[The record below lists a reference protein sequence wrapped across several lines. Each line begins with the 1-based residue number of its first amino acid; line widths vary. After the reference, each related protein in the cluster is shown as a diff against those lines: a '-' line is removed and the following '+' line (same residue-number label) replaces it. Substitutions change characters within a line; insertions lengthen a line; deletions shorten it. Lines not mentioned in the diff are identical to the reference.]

1 MSRTF
6 LSPARRCAVVAFSL
20 FVLSLG
26 NASVSRAD
34 DPSIPTY
41 TLPPLVV
48 SATRLPTPEDE
59 VGSSVTV
66 ITEDEI
72 ERKQE
77 RTLPEVLQDVPGLNI
92 VQAGGPGGVAN
103 VFIRGTNANHTK
115 VLIDGIDVSDASS
128 TDGSFDFSQILA
140 SDIARI
146 EVLRGPQS
154 GLYGS
159 DAIGGVISI
168 TTKAGSGPA
177 QFHGSLEGG
186 SFGTFN
192 QTAGVS
198 GSVARF
204 SYAVDIAHFRT
215 EDSEV
220 TPPNLVLPGRPV
232 NPDAYDNQTYSMKL
246 GAALTDEIDLGLV
259 TRLVDTALRS
269 TNDDFL
275 GPEAIPS
282 DSDNR
287 EIFTRG
293 TVHMRSFDGLLD
305 QSLGLAYTDYRRR
318 FFDPNATAVAEGNDP
333 AVYHGDRIK
342 LDWQGNVTLAKGE
355 VLTLGAEH
363 QIEAIDDSSP
373 VQAQMTN
380 DAGYIQLQSSLAEH
394 FFNTVSLR
402 FDDNDRFGGRATYRL
417 APSLVFPET
426 GTVFKGSVGTGFK
439 APTLDQLFDS
449 YPQYDFYAN
458 PNLQPETSLG
468 YDLGVEQSALDRRVR
483 LGATWFHNDI
493 RNLIDYNDAFTSFV
507 NIGRAT
513 TYGVESF
520 ASYQP
525 WQQVTLRVDYTY
537 TIAENDI
544 LHQALERRPK
554 DKASLDGAWQVTEA
568 ASLSATILY
577 VGPWIDTT
585 RDGTQS
591 GVTVNGHT
599 IVNLAGSYALG
610 HGVTAFARIDNA
622 LDRHYQEP
630 LGFLRPGLGMFGGV
644 RVAFGGPEAPR

>member
-1 MSRTF
+1 MSRTLRLPTRRRVF
-6 LSPARRCAVVAFSL
+6 LASSL
-20 FVLSLG
+20 FALSLG
-26 NASVSRAD
+26 QAPVSRAD
-34 DPSIPTY
+34 DQSVPTY
-41 TLPPLVV
+41 YLPPLVI

-66 ITEDEI
+66 ITDEDI

-77 RTLPEVLQDVPGLNI
+77 RTLPEVLQDVPGLNL

-103 VFIRGTNANHTK
+103 IFIRGTNANHTK

-128 TDGSFDFSQILA
+128 PDGSFDFSQILA
-140 SDIARI
+140 SDIARV

-168 TTKAGSGPA
+168 TTKTGSGPA

-204 SYAVDIAHFRT
+204 TYAVDIAHFRA
-215 EDSEV
+215 EDTEV
-220 TPPNLVLPGRPV
+220 TPASLVPPGRPV
-232 NPDAYDNQTYSMKL
+232 NPDAYDNLTYSTKL
-246 GAALTDEIDLGLV
+246 GVALTDAIDVGLV
-259 TRLVDTALRS
+259 ARFVDTALRS
-269 TNDDFL
+269 TNDDIL

-287 EIFTRG
+287 DIFTRG
-293 TVHMRSFDGLLD
+293 TVHVVSFDGVLD
-305 QSLGLAYTDYRRR
+305 QTLGLAYTDYRRR
-318 FFDPNATAVAEGNDP
+318 FDDPNATAVAEGNDP
-333 AVYHGDRIK
+333 AVYHGDRAK
-342 LDWQGNVTLAKGE
+342 LDWQGNVTLAHGQ

-363 QIEAIDDSSP
+363 QIDAINDSSP

-380 DAGYIQLQSSLAEH
+380 DAGYAQLQSSIGDH

-402 FDDNDRFGGRATYRL
+402 FDDNDRFGGKATYRVAPAL
-417 APSLVFPET
+417 AFPET
-426 GTVFKGSVGTGFK
+426 GTLFKGSLGSGFK
-439 APTLDQLFDS
+439 APTLDQLFDN
-449 YPQYDFYAN
+449 YPQYDFFAN
-458 PNLQPETSLG
+458 PNLKPETSIG
-468 YDLGVEQSALDRRVR
+468 YDLGVEQSAWDRRLR
-483 LGATWFHNDI
+483 FGAIWFHNDI
-493 RNLIDYNDAFTSFV
+493 KNLIDYNDAFTSFV

-520 ASYQP
+520 ASYKP
-525 WQQVTLRVDYTY
+525 WQRVTLRVDYTY
-537 TIAENDI
+537 TIAEDDI
-544 LHQALERRPK
+544 LHEELERRPK
-554 DKASLDGAWQVTEA
+554 DKASLDGTWQPSDV

-591 GVTVNGHT
+591 GVTVNGYT
-599 IVNLAGSYALG
+599 IVNLAGSYDLG

-622 LDRHYQEP
+622 LDRRYQEP
-630 LGFLRPGLGMFGGV
+630 LGFLRPGLGVFGGL
-644 RVAFGGPEAPR
+644 RVAFGGPEKHG